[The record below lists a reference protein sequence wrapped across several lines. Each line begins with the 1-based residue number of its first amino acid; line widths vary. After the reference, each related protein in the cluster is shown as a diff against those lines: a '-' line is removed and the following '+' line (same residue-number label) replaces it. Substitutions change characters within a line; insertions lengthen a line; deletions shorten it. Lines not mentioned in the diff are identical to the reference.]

1 MASGFPGGYIYSA
14 ALRIGKSGRRI
25 EHMNNSIHAG
35 MDQAGE
41 LEVALSGK
49 TYGVGASVTWQ
60 DAAIHTL

>member
-1 MASGFPGGYIYSA
+1 
-14 ALRIGKSGRRI
+14 
-25 EHMNNSIHAG
+25 MNNSIHAG

-60 DAAIHTL
+60 DAAASSKKRRLVKVSWIDLRMIMTSPYS